1 MNGFKMFLKKLNRL
15 LHNLCKGFN
24 LEALLSSSV
33 KTSIKYV
40 LELVILENVDN
51 CAPLVDVKENWTVG
65 MTKIPSSIKN
75 KLNVRK
81 RLLRIDPIRSTNVN
95 APCIRALNDE
105 IKSFFSIARAT
116 SVRRA
121 AMGSNVNLWKAVKVA
136 KNLNSGS
143 IPTNFF
149 FFFFVG

>member
-1 MNGFKMFLKKLNRL
+1 
-15 LHNLCKGFN
+15 
-24 LEALLSSSV
+24 
-33 KTSIKYV
+33 
-40 LELVILENVDN
+40 
-51 CAPLVDVKENWTVG
+51 